1 MLSQMKL
8 KLRSSSGFKAGN
20 YISSLLQG
28 VLMERIS
35 PEYADKLHIS
45 GLHPYSQYVLVED
58 DEIVWTVNT
67 LEKEARS
74 GIIDALGSID
84 FTEIYLRQ
92 KDLTLNI
99 TGRSFDEITYDDL
112 LNRFY
117 IDGSVS
123 AYIMV
128 EFITPTAFKS
138 NGKYTIF
145 PTARL
150 ILNSLVK
157 KYDAFSHTV
166 SVGDELLYEY
176 ISEHTDIVEYCL
188 RSTKF
193 PMEGVTIPSFIGSV
207 KLKCSGN
214 KEFRSLINMLL
225 KFGEYSG
232 VGIKNSMGM
241 GAIKVRLSGGKKT
254 DG

>member
-1 MLSQMKL
+1 MEKL
-8 KLRSSSGFKAGN
+8 
-20 YISSLLQG
+20 
-28 VLMERIS
+28 S
-35 PEYADKLHIS
+35 PEYADTLHIS
-45 GLHPYSQYVLVED
+45 GPHPYSQYVLGD
-58 DEIVWTVNT
+58 SDGIVWTVNT
-67 LEKEARS
+67 LEKAARS
-74 GIIDALGSID
+74 EIIGALGCID

-92 KDLTLNI
+92 KNLILSI
-99 TGRSFDEITYDDL
+99 TGRSIEEITYDDL

-117 IDGSVS
+117 IDGSVLP
-123 AYIMV
+123 YITV
-128 EFITPTAFKS
+128 EFLTPTAFKS
-138 NGKYTIF
+138 NGRYVIF
-145 PTARL
+145 PTAQL
-150 ILNSLVK
+150 ILNSLLK

-176 ISEHTDIVEYCL
+176 ISEHTDIVEYSL

-207 KLKCSGN
+207 KLKCGGN
-214 KEFRSLINMLL
+214 KEFRNLINMLL